1 MVETSDQYHWRMRSH
16 TMVVG
21 FPWKRVLRGL
31 ETYGQVLSLPD
42 PCTIVTWGG
51 LERVFW
57 GRGHSWDF
65 LDKSVSQTP
74 KLLFHNQGAETFWAT
89 LLVRESAGL

>member
-21 FPWKRVLRGL
+21 FPWKRVLR
-31 ETYGQVLSLPD
+31 
-42 PCTIVTWGG
+42 
-51 LERVFW
+51 